1 MKKVAMILALSIF
14 GAFAQAETIEYPA
27 VPELQTTSEVQADG
41 NDVSAN
47 ALAWVCALH
56 FKGTARGVKVIVGR
70 FKTVAYG
77 TLACTSVL
85 GRHFRRDVMITMG
98 HHWFSPTVGIG
109 WFKYVG
115 AAPEISLFN
124 CSPERLFGKYKVAEA
139 DAAIIAGAGSF
150 TAVKLGLPQI
160 AVAVSLKLMAGF
172 GVHVGIDKMMITPL
186 N

>member
-1 MKKVAMILALSIF
+1 MKKVAMILALSLF
-14 GAFAQAETIEYPA
+14 GAFAHAEEVEYPA
-27 VPELQTTSEVQADG
+27 TPEFQTTPEIQADA

-47 ALAWVCALH
+47 ALAWVCGLH
-56 FKGTARGVKVIVGR
+56 FKGSAKGVKIIFGH

-77 TLACTSVL
+77 TLACTSVF
-85 GRHFRRDVMITMG
+85 GGHFKRRVMITMG

-109 WFKYVG
+109 YFKYVG

-124 CSPERLFGKYKVAEA
+124 CSPDRLFGKYKVAEA
-139 DAAIIAGAGSF
+139 DAAVIAGAGSF

-160 AVAVSLKLMAGF
+160 AVAVSLKLIAGL

-186 N
+186 D